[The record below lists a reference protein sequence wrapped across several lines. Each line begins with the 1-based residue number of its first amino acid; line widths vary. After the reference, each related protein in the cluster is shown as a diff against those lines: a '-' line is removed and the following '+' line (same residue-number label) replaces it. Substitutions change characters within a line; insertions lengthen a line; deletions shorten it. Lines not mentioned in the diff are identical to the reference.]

1 MKEIPLTRQYY
12 LGSQQREP
20 PVVNRITLPLADWV
34 GVASLASAGDAQLLH
49 RFAKAGEQQAF
60 AMLVKRHGPM
70 VWGVTRRLLRSHQD
84 AEDAFQATFLV
95 LARKAG
101 SLSQPQLLANWL
113 HGVAHRT
120 ALQLRSRRKVH
131 APLEPEHE
139 PADDTPDHVAWRE
152 CGMMIDRAIEEL
164 PSSLRIVFLLCQA
177 EGLTTL
183 AASKRL
189 NLPEGT
195 VVSRLHRAR
204 KQLQGLLAR
213 HGITSAAGAVT
224 LGWSLALPETLSALT
239 VRTLLASAP
248 SALVAGLAQG
258 VLTTMMWI
266 KLTTAAV
273 VVSTVG
279 LVGAGAATFIAQGK
293 GDKAALQT
301 SVAQTPGKGDPK
313 DEIIKAFERK
323 LRETEESRAALMN
336 RFHDQAQ
343 EAKALRD
350 QLEAERQ
357 KSKAVQEFLQ
367 NNLLAQD
374 VKSKNQKA
382 EANAREAELQV
393 KREMERLEQV
403 KVAQEKME
411 RRKVEIQDRRTVDLM
426 KAKDQLTHE
435 IDQLQQRIEE
445 LREKSTSMLGQQQM
459 TEMKNAKLQQD
470 IEQEMQLI
478 EAQAN
483 RDPRKLKELKARR
496 DKLDAEAKE
505 AYAKTGSTTVANN
518 LARSLAQLQL
528 REKLL
533 LEVEEKLLR
542 MQLKLDEK

>member
-1 MKEIPLTRQYY
+1 M
-12 LGSQQREP
+12 
-20 PVVNRITLPLADWV
+20 VNRITLPLADWV
-34 GVASLASAGDAQLLH
+34 GITSLAAAGDAQLLH
-49 RFAKAGEQQAF
+49 RFARAGEQQAF

-70 VWGVTRRLLRSHQD
+70 VWGVIRRLLRSHQD

-95 LARKAG
+95 LAKKAG
-101 SLSQPQLLANWL
+101 ALRQPQLLANWL

-120 ALQLRSRRKVH
+120 ALQLRTRRKILV
-131 APLEPEHE
+131 PLEVEHE

-152 CGMMIDRAIEEL
+152 CGMMIDQAIQEL

-239 VRTLLASAP
+239 VRTLLASTP

-279 LVGAGAATFIAQGK
+279 LVGVGAATFIAQDK
-293 GDKAALQT
+293 GDHATVQT
-301 SVAQTPGKGDPK
+301 TFVQPQGKKTSQEDRLRQL
-313 DEIIKAFERK
+313 EAELAEARK
-323 LRETEESRAALMN
+323 REMAM
-336 RFHDQAQ
+336 
-343 EAKALRD
+343 RD
-350 QLEAERQ
+350 QLEAQMKQTEAVQRFLEKNVLATEQKSQAAQEDKARENEAQARQKLDERRRMERQ
-357 KSKAVQEFLQ
+357 QAIM
-367 NNLLAQD
+367 
-374 VKSKNQKA
+374 
-382 EANAREAELQV
+382 EA
-393 KREMERLEQV
+393 K
-403 KVAQEKME
+403 
-411 RRKVEIQDRRTVDLM
+411 DRRTNDLM
-426 KAKDQLTHE
+426 AAKDQLTAE
-435 IDQLQQRIEE
+435 IDHLQKQIEE
-445 LREKSTSMLGQQQM
+445 LRDKSTSMLGAQQVQ
-459 TEMKNAKLQQD
+459 EMRAAKLQQD
-470 IEQEMQLI
+470 IEQEIRL
-478 EAQAN
+478 AQEQADP
-483 RDPRKLKELKARR
+483 DPRKLKELKARR
-496 DKLDAEAKE
+496 DKLAEDIKGALAKNN
-505 AYAKTGSTTVANN
+505 SSTVASN
-518 LARSLAQLQL
+518 LARALAQLQL

-533 LEVEEKLLR
+533 LEVDEKLLR

>member
-1 MKEIPLTRQYY
+1 M
-12 LGSQQREP
+12 
-20 PVVNRITLPLADWV
+20 VNRITLPLADWV

-95 LARKAG
+95 LAKKAG
-101 SLSQPQLLANWL
+101 SLRQPQLLANWL

-120 ALQLRSRRKVH
+120 ALQLRSRRKKLV
-131 APLEPEHE
+131 PLEAEHE
-139 PADDTPDHVAWRE
+139 PADDNPDHVAWRE
-152 CGMMIDRAIEEL
+152 CGMVIDRAIEEL

-183 AASKRL
+183 ATSKRL

-224 LGWSLALPETLSALT
+224 LGWSLALPEALSALT
-239 VRTLLASAP
+239 VRTLLATTP

-279 LVGAGAATFIAQGK
+279 LVGAGAATFIVQGK
-293 GDKAALQT
+293 GDKVGIQTAL
-301 SVAQTPGKGDPK
+301 AQPPDKAEAK
-313 DEIIKAFERK
+313 DELLKNKMRNLEQINRALMEAKDGLEQANAKVNQLTAIERK
-323 LRETEESRAALMN
+323 LRDE
-336 RFHDQAQ
+336 
-343 EAKALRD
+343 
-350 QLEAERQ
+350 LEAERQ
-357 KSKAVQEFLQ
+357 KNKAIQQFLQ
-367 NNLLAQD
+367 NNLQAQD
-374 VKSKNQKA
+374 AGTKNKQKA
-382 EANAREAELQV
+382 ETDAREAELMM
-393 KREMERLEQV
+393 KREAERLEQV
-403 KVAQEKME
+403 RVAQEKME
-411 RRKVEIQDRRTVDLM
+411 RRKMEQQERRTANLIE
-426 KAKDQLTHE
+426 ARDQLTAE
-435 IDQLQQRIEE
+435 IKEMQKEYAKM
-445 LREKSTSMLGQQQM
+445 EKEYALVQAEQQQF
-459 TEMKNAKLQQD
+459 EQKLDIIKQD
-470 IEQEMQLI
+470 LEKEFR
-478 EAQAN
+478 QAE
-483 RDPRKLKELKARR
+483 KHFGVESEKMKELKAKRDALVAESARR
-496 DKLDAEAKE
+496 GAGGVQSKSASL
-505 AYAKTGSTTVANN
+505 SI
-518 LARSLAQLQL
+518 ARLQSQMQL

>member
-1 MKEIPLTRQYY
+1 
-12 LGSQQREP
+12 
-20 PVVNRITLPLADWV
+20 VVNRITLPLADWV
-34 GVASLASAGDAQLLH
+34 GAASLASAGDAQLLH

-70 VWGVTRRLLRSHQD
+70 VWGVTRRLLQSHQD

-95 LARKAG
+95 LAKKAG
-101 SLSQPQLLANWL
+101 SLRQPQLLANWL

-120 ALQLRSRRKVH
+120 ALQLRSRRKILV
-131 APLEPEHE
+131 PLEPEHE
-139 PADDTPDHVAWRE
+139 PADDTPDLLAWQE
-152 CGMMIDRAIEEL
+152 CGMVIDRAIEEL

-177 EGLTTL
+177 EGITTL

-239 VRTLLASAP
+239 VRTLLASIP

-279 LVGAGAATFIAQGK
+279 LVGAGAATFIAQGQ

-301 SVAQTPGKGDPK
+301 SVAQLPGKK
-313 DEIIKAFERK
+313 DSSDDRVRSLMKELELARARAEAAMDLER
-323 LRETEESRAALMN
+323 T
-336 RFHDQAQ
+336 
-343 EAKALRD
+343 LRD
-350 QLEAERQ
+350 QLEEERQ
-357 KSKAVQEFLQ
+357 KNKAVQKFLQ
-367 NNLLAQD
+367 DNLLAQED
-374 VKSKNQKA
+374 KSRSKRNA
-382 EANAREAELQV
+382 EADARETELLV
-393 KREMERLEQV
+393 KKEAERLEQA
-403 KVAQEKME
+403 KAAQEKLE
-411 RRKVEIQDRRTVDLM
+411 RRKMEQQDRRTVDLM
-426 KAKDQLTHE
+426 RAKEQLTQE
-435 IDQLQQRIEE
+435 IDQLQKQIEQ
-445 LREKSTSMLGQQQM
+445 LREKSTSLLGEQQ
-459 TEMKNAKLQQD
+459 TLEMRAAKLEQD
-470 IEQEMQLI
+470 IDQEIRQTQ
-478 EAQAN
+478 AQK
-483 RDPRKLKELKARR
+483 DPDLKKLNELKARR
-496 DKLDAEAKE
+496 DKLAAEARD
-505 AYAKTGSTTVANN
+505 AFAKNSNSTVANN

-533 LEVEEKLLR
+533 LEVDEKLLR
-542 MQLKLDEK
+542 MQLKLDDK

>member
-1 MKEIPLTRQYY
+1 M
-12 LGSQQREP
+12 
-20 PVVNRITLPLADWV
+20 VNRITLPLADWV

-101 SLSQPQLLANWL
+101 SLRQPQLLANWL

-120 ALQLRSRRKVH
+120 ALQLRSRQKIQ

-139 PADDTPDHVAWRE
+139 PKDDTPDHVAWRE

-164 PSSLRIVFLLCQA
+164 PSTLRIVFLLCQA

-183 AASKRL
+183 ATSKRL

-239 VRTLLASAP
+239 VRTLLATTP

-279 LVGAGAATFIAQGK
+279 LVGAGAATFLAQGQ
-293 GDKAALQT
+293 GDKATGQT
-301 SVAQTPGKGDPK
+301 SVAQPQGKNESNDDRIRSLMK
-313 DEIIKAFERK
+313 EVELARARAEQAVNIER
-323 LRETEESRAALMN
+323 
-336 RFHDQAQ
+336 
-343 EAKALRD
+343 ALRD
-350 QLEAERQ
+350 QLEAER
-357 KSKAVQEFLQ
+357 KKNKAVEEFLQ
-367 NNLLAQD
+367 KSLLVDSDQRGKARQEDKIRQDEALAKQKIEAQRR
-374 VKSKNQKA
+374 KEQQLAKQ
-382 EANAREAELQV
+382 EAN
-393 KREMERLEQV
+393 
-403 KVAQEKME
+403 
-411 RRKVEIQDRRTVDLM
+411 DRRTKDLLV
-426 KAKDQLTHE
+426 ARDQLTQE
-435 IDQLQQRIEE
+435 IEHLQRQIEAW
-445 LREKSTSMLGQQQM
+445 RDKSTSLLSDQQIQ
-459 TEMKNAKLQQD
+459 EMRAAKLQQD
-470 IEQEMQLI
+470 IEHEYRTLQG
-478 EAQAN
+478 
-483 RDPRKLKELKARR
+483 RKEPDSAKMNELKARR
-496 DKLDAEAKE
+496 DKIAEEIKQSNAKNSG
-505 AYAKTGSTTVANN
+505 YGSTLANN
-518 LARSLAQLQL
+518 LTRSMAQLQL